1 MHWPVFYRATWT
13 LQKQTGSGDASI
25 VLKEAIVW
33 ESETGRVILVLRA
46 RSDPPVA
53 LTLKRLGFC
62 RQNNEFELLVQ
73 LFHRSHSIIN
83 ICVSA
88 ALHPIEFISQ
98 NNQTAQPSFINTSS
112 FTNDW
117 QPATQHSTQ
126 LWHVAAGLCS
136 LVLFRHRNFC
146 LFILLFQ
153 SLFLCHVDDKWLECF
168 TAVVVHSRLQ
178 KHQSSFICR

>member
-1 MHWPVFYRATWT
+1 MWT

-25 VLKEAIVW
+25 VLKEAIVR

-73 LFHRSHSIIN
+73 LFHRSRSIIN

-112 FTNDW
+112 FTND
-117 QPATQHSTQ
+117 
-126 LWHVAAGLCS
+126 
-136 LVLFRHRNFC
+136 
-146 LFILLFQ
+146 
-153 SLFLCHVDDKWLECF
+153 
-168 TAVVVHSRLQ
+168 
-178 KHQSSFICR
+178 

>member
-25 VLKEAIVW
+25 VLKEAIVS

-73 LFHRSHSIIN
+73 LFHRSRSIIN
-83 ICVSA
+83 IYQSVSA

-126 LWHVAAGLCS
+126 LWHVAAGPDQ
-136 LVLFRHRNFC
+136 HRYFVIMLWNFAVWFC
-146 LFILLFQ
+146 LGTETSVFLFCY
-153 SLFLCHVDDKWLECF
+153 FKAC
-168 TAVVVHSRLQ
+168 
-178 KHQSSFICR
+178 SFVTSMISD